1 MAAVRSVGRAE
12 IGEEKNTTE
21 KRVRR
26 GLTEMCISMYWYETV
41 KCVFVRMKRELEF
54 GTDDALRAISNFLGK
69 VDRKVLWS

>member
-26 GLTEMCISMYWYETV
+26 GLTEMCISMY
-41 KCVFVRMKRELEF
+41 
-54 GTDDALRAISNFLGK
+54 
-69 VDRKVLWS
+69 